1 MAKQEYKQLPKRAE
15 IRSATEH
22 FADTIKTSLGL
33 DLFKGLGLTI
43 KEFFSP
49 NVTIHYPMEQ
59 LPLSPR
65 YRAVH
70 NLQRL
75 LDSGSE
81 RCIGCGLCEKIC
93 TSNCIRIITHKGED
107 NRKKIDS
114 YTINLGRCIY
124 CGLCA
129 EVCPELAIVMG
140 NRFEN
145 ASTQRSQYG
154 SKSEFLTSEKD
165 AKDCSHNE
173 FLGFGS
179 VSPNYNERITATP
192 LDYTTEPK
200 EEVSTQESAKTEEK
214 IAKNTPQAP
223 KTEEKSQETPIQDI
237 ENNKGDA

>member
-1 MAKQEYKQLPKRAE
+1 MAKQEYKQLPKRTEAH
-15 IRSATEH
+15 SATEQ
-22 FADTIKTSLGL
+22 FKDTLKTSLGL

-49 NVTIHYPMEQ
+49 SVTIHYPMEQ

-70 NLQRL
+70 HLQRL

-154 SKSEFLTSEKD
+154 SKSEFLTSEQD
-165 AKDCSHNE
+165 AKNCSHAE
-173 FLGFGS
+173 FLGFGA
-179 VSPNYNERITATP
+179 VSPNYNERMQATP
-192 LDYTTEPK
+192 LDYVQEPSK
-200 EEVSTQESAKTEEK
+200 EESKK
-214 IAKNTPQAP
+214 
-223 KTEEKSQETPIQDI
+223 ETPTNPESD
-237 ENNKGDA
+237 KGDENV